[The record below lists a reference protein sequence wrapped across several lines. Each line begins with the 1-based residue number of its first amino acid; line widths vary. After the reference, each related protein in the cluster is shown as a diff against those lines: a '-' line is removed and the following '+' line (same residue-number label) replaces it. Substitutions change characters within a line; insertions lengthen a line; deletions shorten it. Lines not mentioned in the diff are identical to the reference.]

1 MMSHPSGLDLAD
13 ACPTCYPG
21 DHPPV
26 LPRTDP
32 VDDGTTLRAEY
43 EHEVCG
49 RTWALLWDA
58 AEWPAPRFAPVTPEE
73 AARNRAVLAEA
84 VRPKR
89 AAA

>member
-1 MMSHPSGLDLAD
+1 MISFTATTDLAD
-13 ACPTCYPG
+13 ACPSCP

-32 VDDGTTLRAEY
+32 IDDGTTLRAEY